1 MSGPAATSRHHWK
14 LDAAAFAARPNLI
27 AAIAAGL
34 FVGVAAAALTPD
46 LRLISCLIAGW
57 DVFCVTFLGLTLRSH
72 AGHGPD
78 DIRSSAAMQDQGR
91 ATILLIVLTAS
102 AASVGAVGLELSLA
116 QAEAGWAKGLRV
128 AACVLTLGVSW
139 FLIQTVYALHYA
151 HAYYT
156 LDPATGEDVGGL
168 IFPGGETP
176 DYRDFLHFAI
186 VIGVAAQTADVAF
199 SDRRLRRLGTGHSL
213 IAFVFN
219 TLIVAL
225 AINLVAGLF

>member
-1 MSGPAATSRHHWK
+1 MSGPAAPSRHHWR
-14 LDAAAFAARPNLI
+14 LDLAAFTARPNLI
-27 AAIAAGL
+27 AAVSAGL
-34 FVGVAAAALTPD
+34 VGGVATAALAPD
-46 LRLISCLIAGW
+46 LQLISCLIIGW
-57 DVFCVTFLGLTLRSH
+57 DVFCVTFLGLTLRGQS
-72 AGHGPD
+72 GHGPD
-78 DIRSSAAMQDQGR
+78 DIRSLAARQDQGR

-102 AASVGAVGLELSLA
+102 VASVGAVGLELSLA
-116 QAEAGWAKGLRV
+116 QADAGWAKGLRV

-168 IFPGGETP
+168 IFPGGEPP

>member
-1 MSGPAATSRHHWK
+1 MSNPVVSQKHHWR

-27 AAIAAGL
+27 IAAAAGL
-34 FVGVAAAALTPD
+34 IVGVAAALLIPD
-46 LRLISCLIAGW
+46 LQPVSSLIAGW
-57 DVFCVTFLGLTLRSH
+57 DVFCLVFLGLTLRGH

-78 DIRSSAAMQDQGR
+78 DIRGSAVRQDQGR
-91 ATILLIVLTAS
+91 AMILLIVLAAS
-102 AASVGAVGLELSLA
+102 IASVGAVGLELSLA
-116 QAEAGWAKGLRV
+116 QGEAGWAKGLRV
-128 AACVLTLGVSW
+128 AACVMTLGVSW
-139 FLIQTVYALHYA
+139 LLIQTVYALHYA

-156 LDPATGEDVGGL
+156 VDPATGMDVEGL
-168 IFPGGETP
+168 IFPGGEPP